1 MGFVFLGVILPMGK
15 NNLSALEYDRIKFF
29 LGIKAKTEI
38 GKWFCEKLKPS
49 KKIECVKQMLLETRE
64 AIKLIAQKNNLP
76 LENIEYINMIIKRVK
91 LNGILS
97 CDELFRISVF
107 LEMTNKIKLYFEDY
121 NGVLNNLILK
131 INLLH
136 DLKDELEKKID
147 MYSVKDYASLNL
159 LDIRNKTK
167 TLDIKIREELNNI
180 ILQSRN
186 LLQDNVLYMKNNR
199 YCLAVKR
206 EFKNHFDG
214 IIHDQSISGAT
225 IFIEPKN
232 IIELN
237 NKTKKLLLDEQ
248 REIETILKD
257 LSIKIKNNY
266 KFLLRDIYA
275 LGKLDFIFAKAE
287 LAIEMQASEPIL
299 NESGYINLKKVRHPL
314 IDKKKVVPL
323 DIYLGKEFIMLL
335 ITGPNTGG
343 KTVALKTVGLS
354 TLMAQSGLYIP
365 AEENSEVAVF
375 DNIFIDIGDEQS
387 IEQNL
392 STFSA
397 HIKNI
402 SKIIKQANEKSLIL
416 LDELG
421 AGTEPTEGA
430 AIAIS
435 ILEYFL
441 ELKSRVMVTS
451 HYSELKIFA
460 MTEKRAENA
469 SCEFDLKTLAPNYRL
484 RIGTPGK
491 SNAFEIS
498 KKIGLSEN
506 IILRAKKNLNTQNIV
521 FEDVLKKIESIRL
534 NLEEKEFELKKKL
547 YKLEAEK
554 KEFEAAREKF
564 NCEREKIISLAKEKA
579 SKIISDT
586 DEKSRLLL
594 KKYRENKFKEA
605 EKINHE
611 IKEIKKSFVAEKTG
625 KTVLK
630 NNEILE
636 KKNIVLG
643 QTLFC
648 ISLGQNV
655 IVKSLPD
662 RNNMLNISIGNFL
675 IKVNLNDLT
684 VSDRKQ
690 KSDLKKKNIAIAN
703 KYYIA
708 QKKIDISPEIDVH
721 GCLCDEAIILID
733 KYLDDAILANLSQ
746 VKIIHGKGTGAL
758 KKAIYAYLRDN
769 KYVKEFRSGEFGEGD
784 FGVTIVKL

>member
-1 MGFVFLGVILPMGK
+1 MGK
-15 NNLSALEYDRIKFF
+15 NNLNALEYDRIKLF
-29 LGIKAKTEI
+29 LEIKAKTEI
-38 GKWFCEKLKPS
+38 GKWFCKKLEPS
-49 KKIECVKQMLLETRE
+49 KKTECVKKMLLETRE
-64 AIKLIAQKNNLP
+64 AIKLITQKNNLP
-76 LENIEYINMIIKRVK
+76 LENIEYINMIIKRVN
-91 LNGILS
+91 LGGILS

-107 LEMTNKIKLYFEDY
+107 LEMTKKIKLYFEGY
-121 NGVLNNLILK
+121 NGVLNDLILK
-131 INLLH
+131 INLLR
-136 DLKDELEKKID
+136 DLKDELKKKVD

-159 LDIRNKTK
+159 LNIRNTIK
-167 TLDIKIREELNNI
+167 TLDIKIREDLNNI
-180 ILQSRN
+180 ISRSRK
-186 LLQDNVLYMKNNR
+186 LLQDNVFYIKNNR
-199 YCLAVKR
+199 YCLAVKK
-206 EFKNHFDG
+206 EFRNNFDG
-214 IIHDQSISGAT
+214 IVHDESMSGAT
-225 IFIEPKN
+225 VFIEPKN
-232 IIELN
+232 IIDLN
-237 NKTKKLLLDEQ
+237 NKIKNLLLDEQ
-248 REIETILKD
+248 REIEVILKD

-266 KFLLRDIYA
+266 KYLLRDIYV

-299 NESGYINLKKVRHPL
+299 NELGYINLKKARHPL

-343 KTVALKTVGLS
+343 KTVALKTVGLL

-365 AEENSEVAVF
+365 AEENSEIAVF
-375 DNIFIDIGDEQS
+375 ENIFIDIGDEQS

-397 HIKNI
+397 HIKNV
-402 SKIIKQANEKSLIL
+402 SEIIKQANEKSLIL

-430 AIAIS
+430 AISIS

-441 ELKSRVMVTS
+441 ELKARVIVTS
-451 HYSELKIFA
+451 HYGELKIFA

-469 SCEFDLKTLAPNYRL
+469 SCEFDLKTLTPNYKL
-484 RIGTPGK
+484 QIGTPGK

-498 KKIGLSEN
+498 KKIGLDEN
-506 IILRAKKNLNTQNIV
+506 IILQARKNLNRQNVV
-521 FEDVLKKIESIRL
+521 FEDVLKKIEDMRL

-554 KEFEAAREKF
+554 KEFEITREKF
-564 NCEREKIISLAKEKA
+564 NCEKEKIISLAKEKA
-579 SKIISDT
+579 SKIISDA

-611 IKEIKKSFVAEKTG
+611 LKEIKKSLGAEKTG
-625 KTVLK
+625 KALLK

-648 ISLGQNV
+648 ISLGQDV

-662 RNNMLNISIGNFL
+662 RNNMLNISVGNFL
-675 IKVNLNDLT
+675 IKVKLNDLKAC
-684 VSDRKQ
+684 DKKQ
-690 KSDLKKKNIAIAN
+690 KSDLNKKNMVSAN

-708 QKKIDISPEIDVH
+708 QKKTDISPEIDVH
-721 GCLCDEAIILID
+721 GCLCDEAINLID
-733 KYLDDAILANLSQ
+733 KYLDDAILANLPQ

-758 KKAIYAYLRDN
+758 KKAIHAYLRDN